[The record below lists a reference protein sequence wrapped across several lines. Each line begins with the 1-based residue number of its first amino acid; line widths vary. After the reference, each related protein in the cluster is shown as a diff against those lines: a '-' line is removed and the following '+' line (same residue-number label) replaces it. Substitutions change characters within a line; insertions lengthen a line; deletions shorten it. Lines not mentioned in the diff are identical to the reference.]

1 MTAQHPE
8 AANSPSI
15 EKKYGQ
21 PISYWIDLINA
32 NTPLQRHSDLVA
44 WLKRDHGLGHGHA
57 TPLVG
62 CALKER

>member
-8 AANSPSI
+8 TAYFPSI

-21 PISYWIDLINA
+21 PIAYWIDLINS
-32 NTPLQRHSDLVA
+32 NTTLRRHSELVA

-57 TPLVG
+57 TALVG
-62 CALKER
+62 YALKVR

>member
-8 AANSPSI
+8 AAYFPSI

-21 PISYWIDLINA
+21 PISYWIDLINS
-32 NTPLQRHSDLVA
+32 NTTLHRHSELVA

-57 TPLVG
+57 TALVG
-62 CALKER
+62 YALKER